1 MVVAAGAADGQA
13 EEGLAGGPQNVVEII
28 VASQLAI
35 RRFVVPNAKPIK
47 AGGRDAVGVAIRKLV
62 ASQLLHDETVVRL
75 VLVEGAND
83 VVAVFPH
90 QILPAVPLVPVCL
103 GKANKVEPM
112 PPPLFAI
119 PIRGQQLVDDFLER
133 ARRRV
138 GEKRL
143 DLRRRRRQAGQVV
156 ASPANQHTLG
166 RRGAWP
172 QTDLVQPIVNERIDA
187 VLLPSGVIDL
197 RRGSRLDRLERPGG
211 RGALVDLVRRQVAVS
226 KLFAMN
232 LAGGIKRSAQ
242 FHPLGQQGDL
252 LIRQFLLRRHLVVF
266 VLPRDHRQQQ
276 ALLRLGQ
283 VDRRAGLAALEQALP
298 VGEAK
303 VALEFLPRPVAL
315 ETLRLEDGENLVV
328 KKLNLGRVRQLRGRT
343 PNTQSQA
350 TQSQNCFGAKL
361 F

>member
-1 MVVAAGAADGQA
+1 M
-13 EEGLAGGPQNVVEII
+13 
-28 VASQLAI
+28 
-35 RRFVVPNAKPIK
+35 
-47 AGGRDAVGVAIRKLV
+47 
-62 ASQLLHDETVVRL
+62 
-75 VLVEGAND
+75 
-83 VVAVFPH
+83 
-90 QILPAVPLVPVCL
+90 
-103 GKANKVEPM
+103 
-112 PPPLFAI
+112 
-119 PIRGQQLVDDFLER
+119 
-133 ARRRV
+133 
-138 GEKRL
+138 
-143 DLRRRRRQAGQVV
+143 
-156 ASPANQHTLG
+156 
-166 RRGAWP
+166 
-172 QTDLVQPIVNERIDA
+172 QPIVNERIDA

-242 FHPLGQQGDL
+242 FHPPGQQGDL